1 MDRIFK
7 IKKESPI
14 HKVVIGSLEDYFDQE
29 NIQHS
34 KYARIKIRKYICV
47 NELLMK
53 KLVELFN
60 LFKLNESEEE
70 IILKILRQ
78 KKISTS
84 MKIKTLKIV
93 IRILRK
99 KVFE

>member
-34 KYARIKIRKYICV
+34 KYAH
-47 NELLMK
+47 N
-53 KLVELFN
+53 
-60 LFKLNESEEE
+60 
-70 IILKILRQ
+70 
-78 KKISTS
+78 
-84 MKIKTLKIV
+84 
-93 IRILRK
+93 
-99 KVFE
+99 

>member
-60 LFKLNESEEE
+60 LFKLSQTIFNRKQNRSNN
-70 IILKILRQ
+70 K
-78 KKISTS
+78 S
-84 MKIKTLKIV
+84 IK
-93 IRILRK
+93 RWQ
-99 KVFE
+99 